1 MPLPTVRVATAHISP
16 HLLDT
21 PSTLSATLSCIT
33 HASRHAAS
41 LIAFPESSIPGF
53 PIWASLLAPSH
64 PATHSFFRRFA
75 DQSIYVD
82 GPEIGELRRAAKANR
97 IAVSLGFSEK
107 ARYSHGTLWN
117 SNVIINEEGVV
128 VVHHRKLVAT
138 WLEKLVWGHGDGYG
152 LRTADIGVKATGT
165 VDAVA
170 GKVKVGALICGEN
183 TNPLARYAMMSQG
196 EDVHIS
202 SWPAVWPSR
211 IEPVHEG
218 SESERVGSKA
228 KGKNYDNVMA
238 NRMRAGAHCFE
249 AKCFGVMCAAHLST
263 ENIGVMKKIVAEDD
277 EVMADH
283 VERALNGVSRS
294 PSMFLDS
301 TGMPVMGW
309 TVDEQGQKQERDILQ
324 NEEGILFADLNLEE
338 SVEGKQFHDLLGGYQ
353 RLDVFNLQVNRDR
366 REPVTFNDEE
376 IRCRD

>member
-1 MPLPTVRVATAHISP
+1 MVLPTIRVATAHISP

-21 PSTLSATLSCIT
+21 PSTLLKTLSCIT
-33 HASRHAAS
+33 HASRHSAS

-53 PIWASLLAPSH
+53 PVWASLLAPSH
-64 PATHSFFRRFA
+64 PSTHSFFRKFA
-75 DQSIYVD
+75 DQSIYAD
-82 GPEIGELRRAAKANR
+82 GPELGEIRRAAKANG

-117 SNVIINEEGVV
+117 SNVIIDEEGEV
-128 VVHHRKLVAT
+128 VVHHRKLLAT
-138 WLEKLVWGHGDGYG
+138 WMEKLVWGHGDGYG
-152 LRTADIGVKATGT
+152 LRTASIGVKGTSTGGGEI
-165 VDAVA
+165 
-170 GKVKVGALICGEN
+170 GKVKVGTLICGEN

-196 EDVHIS
+196 EDVHVS

-211 IEPVHEG
+211 V
-218 SESERVGSKA
+218 ESGRGNGEDGGAVVKP

-249 AKCFGVMCAAHLST
+249 AKCFGVMCAAHLSK
-263 ENIGVMKKIVAEDD
+263 ENIEMTKGIVAEDD
-277 EVMADH
+277 MAMADH
-283 VERALNGVSRS
+283 VEHALNSASRA

-309 TVDEQGQKQERDILQ
+309 TMDEQGQRQEKEMLQ
-324 NEEGILFADLNLEE
+324 HEEGVLFADLNLEE

-353 RLDVFNLQVNRDR
+353 RLDVFDLQVNRVR
-366 REPVTFNDEE
+366 REPISFNDQETG
-376 IRCRD
+376 RGS